1 MPEKTQLPE
10 IVPVSKFNDYI
21 PHPSCSSIRQLIF
34 FNTDNFNEKVL
45 RRIGNVCTSTSLR
58 FSLGSKKI
66 ANNPRSNPDKTKIG

>member
-45 RRIGNVCTSTSLR
+45 RRIGKRLYINIPAFFAWVEEN
-58 FSLGSKKI
+58 SKQP
-66 ANNPRSNPDKTKIG
+66 A